1 MAIRARRVKY
11 RAYSRL
17 RHSRVFHSFLD
28 TNAARL
34 ANTGTPRTVTY
45 TNASNLVNEGGHGY
59 TTGKGPVTLANSGGA
74 LPTGLAASTDYWI
87 NVASAGTYTLHLTDE
102 DALAGTAVVTFSTDG
117 TGTNTVLD
125 SAVGETIF
133 DTLLAGNTADDVRA
147 MATADAL

>member
-1 MAIRARRVKY
+1 MTIRARHVKSRSY
-11 RAYSRL
+11 DRL

-34 ANTGTPRTVTY
+34 ANTGTGRTVTY
-45 TNASNLVNEGGHGY
+45 TNATNIVNEAAHGY

-87 NVASAGTYTLHLTDE
+87 NVAAAGTYTLHLTE
-102 DALAGTAVVTFSTDG
+102 DDAVAGTATVTFSTDG
-117 TGTNTVLD
+117 TGANTVLD

-133 DTLLAGNTADDVRA
+133 DVLLAGNTADDVRA